1 MKAKPAMPSQPLG
14 VRKGCEDIPAVLAD
28 PTCAAVAAAL
38 DSVSIPVNTSR
49 VNVKQNADQVGLYPI
64 VTSQYSSTYLY
75 QVSDHIQQLFF

>member
-1 MKAKPAMPSQPLG
+1 MPSQPLG